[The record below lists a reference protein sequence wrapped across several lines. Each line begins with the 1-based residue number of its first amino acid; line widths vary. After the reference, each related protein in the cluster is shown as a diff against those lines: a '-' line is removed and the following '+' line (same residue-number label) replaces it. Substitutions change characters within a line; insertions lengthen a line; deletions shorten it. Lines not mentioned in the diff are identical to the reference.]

1 VRVPG
6 PILIFDKS
14 ALQDLSDDE
23 AFLLDAFFLTNI
35 VPTFFVEVLGDLAK
49 ESAQGVESEQLVGA
63 LAEKTPRH
71 NALVSAFHG
80 SLLIAD
86 LLGKPIE
93 MNTGQIVL
101 DRGSMRRAA
110 DGAIGYFVEE
120 PPEADA
126 LWRWQSHE
134 FTEVERLYS
143 RSWRASL
150 SAIDHGALIEWA
162 ERMVPPTQRIRTLQD
177 ARAFADGFVSS
188 GDRQVLEF
196 VLQHLNVDARYR
208 RAILERHAA
217 LGFAP
222 LATFAPYAA
231 HIFTVNVMLALGMS
245 TLWISSK
252 PQNNV
257 VDASYLYYLP
267 FCMVFASGDKLHAR
281 LVPHLKRENQE
292 FVWGPDLR
300 AALRELH
307 AYYVTRRVE
316 IGAAGP
322 EALPF
327 VPPTDV
333 DNLVTRLWD
342 QFLAG
347 WRERAQRKSD
357 HVAQE
362 GPDVVMRTRGDGE
375 ELPENEW
382 PAQPDFLVVK
392 KRVPPQRGH
401 WRITQEP
408 STERRRSDTD

>member
-1 VRVPG
+1 MSG
-6 PILIFDKS
+6 PILVFDKS

-49 ESAQGVESEQLVGA
+49 ESAHGIVPEQMVGA
-63 LAEKTPRH
+63 LAEKTPRYH
-71 NALVSAFHG
+71 ASVSAFHG
-80 SLLIAD
+80 SLVIAD

-110 DGAIGYFVEE
+110 DGAIGFFAEE

-126 LWRWQSHE
+126 LFRWQSHE
-134 FTEVERLYS
+134 FTEVERRYA

-150 SAIDHGALIEWA
+150 AAIDHGALIEWA
-162 ERMVPPTQRIRTLQD
+162 ERMVPPAQRIRTLKD
-177 ARAFADGFVSS
+177 ARAFADEFVSS

-196 VLQHLNVDARYR
+196 ALQHLNVDPQHR
-208 RAILERHAA
+208 RAILERHVA
-217 LGFAP
+217 LGFPP
-222 LATFAPYAA
+222 LSTFAPYAA

-245 TLWISSK
+245 TQWISSK

-257 VDASYLYYLP
+257 VDVSYLYYLP

-281 LVPHLKRENQE
+281 LVPHLKREDQE

-307 AYYVTRRVE
+307 AYYVARHVE
-316 IGAAGP
+316 LGATGL
-322 EALPF
+322 EAFPF
-327 VPPTDV
+327 EPPTDI

-342 QFLAG
+342 QFLPG
-347 WRERAQRKSD
+347 WRERRETKGSD
-357 HVAQE
+357 APDE
-362 GPDVVMRTRGDGE
+362 APDVMARMQGDAE
-375 ELPENEW
+375 ELPESEW
-382 PAQPDFLVVK
+382 PAQPDFVVVK
-392 KRVPPQRGH
+392 KRVPPRRGR
-401 WRITQEP
+401 WRIPPEP
-408 STERRRSDTD
+408 SSKQGESDAQ

>member
-1 VRVPG
+1 VPG
-6 PILIFDKS
+6 PILVFDKS

-49 ESAQGVESEQLVGA
+49 ESTQGIVPEQMVGA
-63 LAEKTPRH
+63 LAEKTPQY
-71 NALVSAFHG
+71 NASASAFHG
-80 SLLIAD
+80 SLLIAN

-93 MNTGQIVL
+93 MSTGQIIL

-110 DGAIGYFVEE
+110 DGAIGFFTEE

-134 FTEVERLYS
+134 FTEVERLYA

-162 ERMVPPTQRIRTLQD
+162 ERMVPPQQRIRTLKD
-177 ARAFADGFVSS
+177 ARAFAGGFVSS
-188 GDRQVLEF
+188 ADPQVLEF
-196 VLQHLNVDARYR
+196 VVQHLNVDEQYR
-208 RAILERHAA
+208 PAILERHAA
-217 LGFAP
+217 LGFPP

-231 HIFTVNVMLALGMS
+231 HIFVVNVMLALGMS
-245 TLWISSK
+245 TQWISSK

-257 VDASYLYYLP
+257 VDVSYLYYLP

-281 LVPHLKRENQE
+281 LVPHLKRDDQE

-307 AYYVTRRVE
+307 AYYVARHIE
-316 IGAAGP
+316 LGAAGP
-322 EALPF
+322 EAFPF
-327 VPPTDV
+327 KPPTDV

-342 QFLAG
+342 QFLPR
-347 WRERAQRKSD
+347 WRERPQTKSGD
-357 HVAQE
+357 ASDE
-362 GPDVVMRTRGDGE
+362 APDVPTRIQGDSE
-375 ELPENEW
+375 EIPESEW
-382 PAQPDFLVVK
+382 PTQPDFFVVK
-392 KRVPPQRGH
+392 KRVPPRRGR
-401 WRITQEP
+401 WRITPEPASKGQESAP
-408 STERRRSDTD
+408 K